1 MPGVSNSS
9 CAEPPGATSPVS
21 NEPSVA
27 VTVCA
32 CAPRFTHLIDWP
44 ADTLTA
50 KPHELM
56 SEMLPSTMAIG
67 DALGASSLT
76 TTVPFIQGCG
86 VQMYAKIPGASN
98 WIVAEAPG
106 ATIPLSNDPS
116 LAVTLWPWLP

>member
-1 MPGVSNSS
+1 MPGASNSS
-9 CAEPPGATSPVS
+9 CPEPPGAIRPVS
-21 NEPSVA
+21 NELSAA

-32 CAPRFTHLIDWP
+32 WLPRFTHWIDWP

-56 SEMLPSTMAIG
+56 SELLASTMAIG

-76 TTVPFIQGCG
+76 TTVPFIPGCG

-98 WIVAEAPG
+98 WIVAE
-106 ATIPLSNDPS
+106 
-116 LAVTLWPWLP
+116 